1 MMKQFLIYFL
11 LACTLAGCEKKDLL
25 YSNDTNYPTVIDK
38 LSSTTLSALRTSY
51 AQKNKYLTSSLNEY
65 GFCSLTDILPGTVD
79 TPPILSMPTQPEAIE
94 IVKSFVSQ
102 NSTYTGV
109 ENAANLT
116 FSDIFSSSAYWDG
129 ASSLVLKSSNQRIDT
144 IEVIN
149 SQIIFHLKSRELV
162 YCMGNW
168 FPKVYIPDKFN
179 INREAA
185 KSSLLNKVVWH
196 STIAGVPYS
205 AKITTESLS
214 ASTTR
219 LVVFPYTIDNKIEL
233 HVTWQ
238 VNIPA
243 PVYYL
248 INVDVM
254 TGEIISEQP
263 TIIS

>member
-1 MMKQFLIYFL
+1 MMKQFLMCL
-11 LACTLAGCEKKDLL
+11 LLICMLASCEKKDLL
-25 YSNDTNYPTVIDK
+25 YSTDTNYPTVIEK
-38 LSSTTLSALRTSY
+38 LSSSTLSALKTSF
-51 AQKNKYLTSSLNEY
+51 AQKNKYLESSLNEY
-65 GFCSLTDILPGTVD
+65 GFCGLTDILVNVD

-102 NSTYTGV
+102 NSAYTGV

-149 SQIIFHLKSRELV
+149 SQIIFNLKSRELV

-168 FPKVYIPDKFN
+168 FPKVYIPAKFN
-179 INREAA
+179 IDRDKA
-185 KSSLLNKVVWH
+185 KSLLLNKVVWN
-196 STIAGVPYS
+196 STFAGVPYS
-205 AKITTESLS
+205 EIIIAESLS

-233 HVTWQ
+233 RVTWQ
-238 VNIPA
+238 INIPS

-254 TGEIISEQP
+254 TGEIISQQP
-263 TIIS
+263 TAIS